1 MKALV
6 LESIGKLV
14 YRDVPI
20 PSPRPGE
27 VLLAVKACGICS
39 SDFDR
44 CLKTGAY
51 RFPLVPGHEFAG
63 LIEDVGDG
71 VDKSLIGTKAAVFP
85 LLPCGCCDQCCIG
98 AYARCRNYRY
108 FGSRCDG
115 AFAEYVCVPEW
126 NLQRVDSSLDYEVAA
141 LCEPAAVA
149 WHAVSSAPVRA
160 RSRVCIVGTGTI
172 GIMVGIWARQFG
184 GNVTFVARSPAKRAF
199 LGGLGFSD
207 FVNADEVT
215 PCNVVFEC
223 VGSDESLSTALNFAD
238 MAAAVVLVGNP
249 DNDKTIPR
257 NVYWTI
263 LRKELTLKGVWNS
276 SRSRENN
283 EWQKVVENMTA
294 KKGLFSQL
302 ITSKFKLS
310 IGLQAFEMLKSGNK
324 VEIKGMFVNE

>member
-14 YRDVPI
+14 YRDVPR
-20 PSPRPGE
+20 PCPRPGE
-27 VLLAVKACGICS
+27 VLLSVKACGICS

-51 RFPLVPGHEFAG
+51 QFPLVPGHEFSG

-71 VDKSLIGTKAAVFP
+71 VDRSLIGTKAAVFP

-126 NLQRVDSSLDYEVAA
+126 NLQRVDSSLSYEVAA

-149 WHAVSSAPVRA
+149 WHAVSSAPVLA
-160 RSRVCIVGTGTI
+160 QNKICVVGTGTI
-172 GIMVGIWARQFG
+172 GILVGIWARQLG
-184 GNVTFVARSPAKRAF
+184 GNVTFVVRNPAKRAF
-199 LGGLGFSD
+199 LYEMGFSD
-207 FVNADEVT
+207 FVSANEATACE
-215 PCNVVFEC
+215 VVFEC
-223 VGSDESLSTALNFAD
+223 VGSDESLTTAINCSD
-238 MAAAVVLVGNP
+238 MAATVVLVGNP
-249 DNDKTIPR
+249 DKDKTIPR
-257 NVYWTI
+257 NVYWAI
-263 LRKELTLKGVWNS
+263 LRKELTIKGVWNS
-276 SRSRENN
+276 CRSRENN

-294 KKGLFSQL
+294 KKELFLRL
-302 ITSKFKLS
+302 ITSKFSLAT
-310 IGLQAFEMLKSGNK
+310 GMQAFEALKSGKK